1 MRRLRLVALAA
12 LPIALGACSQINAL
26 APVSG
31 GPITSVRIAV
41 YDVLV
46 EQNVPILVAPQCT
59 PATSGFT
66 CTGKT
71 PDGQEILA
79 TGGPTAPYPI
89 TITVGGTTI
98 FQGNAQDVL
107 DKAAQEAS

>member
-12 LPIALGACSQINAL
+12 LPLALGACSQINAL

-46 EQNVPILVAPQCT
+46 EQNVQMLVAPQCEPST
-59 PATSGFT
+59 EGFT

-71 PDGQEILA
+71 MDGQEIIA
-79 TGGPTAPYPI
+79 TGGAAAPYPI

-107 DKAAQEAS
+107 AKAAEEAS